1 MPDRGRYH
9 EHMMLWGKVRRDP
22 RWLGGFVGLLALVA
36 TALIWIVISARPAEL
51 ASASPTASPTRTAS
65 PSPTPTASPSPTP
78 TASPTPTPRPT
89 ASPTPTAS
97 PSPSATPLPAAFADD
112 RVTLLVLGSD
122 SDSGRRARGKGYLTD
137 AITVLS
143 VAADGSNP
151 VLVSLPRDS
160 TDIAMPDGS
169 VWTRKVNEI
178 APTLGPAAMRDT
190 MSLLLGLPIDYYAM
204 IDMDAFR
211 NLVDAVG
218 GVSVSVPYTLAD
230 KRCTI
235 GAGAQDLDGG
245 LALCYARHRTLDSD
259 YARGGRHQQLLLAL
273 RDRILANGIDVAAL
287 AGVIGSVQTDVPASD
302 IPALIELA
310 RLSQQD
316 EVQRVVLAPPT
327 YTTFAGIAG
336 ARGWIS
342 VPNATA
348 IRGTVATMI
357 DD

>member
-1 MPDRGRYH
+1 MPDRGHYH

-36 TALIWIVISARPAEL
+36 AALFWLVISARPAEL
-51 ASASPTASPTRTAS
+51 ASAAPTA
-65 PSPTPTASPSPTP
+65 SPTPTASPSPTP
-78 TASPTPTPRPT
+78 SPTPRPT

-97 PSPSATPLPAAFADD
+97 PSPSPTPLPAAFADD

-122 SDSGRRARGKGYLTD
+122 SDSGRRARRMGYLTD

-235 GAGAQDLDGG
+235 GAGTQNLDGG
-245 LALCYARHRTLDSD
+245 LALCYARHRALDSD

-273 RDRILANGIDVAAL
+273 RDQILANGIDVAAL

-302 IPALIELA
+302 IPALIDLA
-310 RLSQQD
+310 RSSQQED
-316 EVQRVVLAPPT
+316 VQRVVLAPPT
-327 YTTFAGIAG
+327 YTTFVGIAG

-342 VPNATA
+342 VPNAAA
-348 IRGTVATMI
+348 IRGTLAAII